1 MNAKKSLFLG
11 TFYDGK
17 SANKYPVKLLL
28 TKVHLELI
36 FPDGHRIAWPYPT
49 LKLSKTG
56 STGPVRLE
64 RPSLDPNTI
73 PESVVIEDPHF
84 LDAAHHVVPGALG
97 NVWTQPHKRPLRYG
111 LMILALIALPP
122 FIFAVW
128 VYAIPGMTNA
138 VADRIPTQWEEKLGQ
153 NYFQTLFK
161 EPLKEPDPKMKE
173 PLDAIAKRLLTAVP
187 DQPYNFRIYVH
198 PSKMVN
204 ALALPGGTIVVFQ
217 GLINATETPEE
228 LAGVLAHE
236 FQHVL
241 KRHSTRS
248 LVRSE
253 AINLFGLII
262 SGNSDSITNVIL
274 QAGGIL
280 EHLRYSRTLESQADA
295 EGMKMVLATRVDPR
309 GMIRVFEKLEEEQH
323 RQLESLQKD
332 KKPADSTEKKP
343 AEESGK
349 KKDPKEKVKED
360 KFAEEK
366 KSDEEEKDSEKEGL
380 TLPEWTKYLSTHP
393 EGEDRVTVLK
403 KMSKK
408 PAHKSRPLLPG
419 FDWKTMH
426 RETKETDFI
435 F

>member
-1 MNAKKSLFLG
+1 
-11 TFYDGK
+11 
-17 SANKYPVKLLL
+17 
-28 TKVHLELI
+28 
-36 FPDGHRIAWPYPT
+36 
-49 LKLSKTG
+49 
-56 STGPVRLE
+56 
-64 RPSLDPNTI
+64 
-73 PESVVIEDPHF
+73 
-84 LDAAHHVVPGALG
+84 
-97 NVWTQPHKRPLRYG
+97 
-111 LMILALIALPP
+111 
-122 FIFAVW
+122 
-128 VYAIPGMTNA
+128 VYAILGVIYA
-138 VADRIPTQWEEKLGQ
+138 VADRIPTKWEEKLGQ

-173 PLDAIAKRLLTAVP
+173 PLDAIAKRLLEVVP
-187 DQPYNFRIYVH
+187 DQPYNFRVYVH

-217 GLINATETPEE
+217 GLINATETLEE

-323 RQLESLQKD
+323 RQLESLKKD

-343 AEESGK
+343 AEKRAK
-349 KKDPKEKVKED
+349 KKDQKEKVKED
-360 KFAEEK
+360 KSEEDK
-366 KSDEEEKDSEKEGL
+366 NSEKEGI
-380 TLPEWTKYLSTHP
+380 TLPEWTKHLSTHP
-393 EGEDRVTVLK
+393 EGEDCFAVLK
-403 KMSKK
+403 KMSKN
-408 PAHKSRPLLPG
+408 PAHKFRPLLPG

-426 RETKETDFI
+426 QETKETDFI